1 MPDNLIPQIEVAPN
15 PQTSAV
21 TPFLKTSNGEAY
33 WSTIEEFLA
42 ERLPGL
48 ESKVNAI
55 ITSPPFPL
63 VRKKKYGNFEGEE
76 YLRWFASLATPLSRL
91 LTDDGSIVVEMG
103 NAWIKGEPT
112 VSTLPMKALIAFQE
126 EAGLYLAQEIICY
139 NSARLPGPAEWVT
152 RERSRLKDSFTRVWW
167 LSKEPRPKA
176 DNRKVLNE
184 YSPAMQKLLSRK
196 SFNHGTRP
204 SGHRVSESGF
214 LTDNGGSISPNVLA
228 IPNSRASGDKY
239 RIYCKENNLPI
250 HPARMQPELVE
261 FFLDFLTEEGDLVF
275 DPFGGSLTT
284 PFVAE
289 SKARNWISTE
299 AELQYLLGS
308 VGRFL

>member
-1 MPDNLIPQIEVAPN
+1 MEES

-21 TPFLKTSNGEAY
+21 VPLITTPSGEAY
-33 WSTIEEFLA
+33 WSRIEEFLGKRA
-42 ERLPGL
+42 SDLNGT
-48 ESKVNAI
+48 VNAI

-76 YLRWFASLATPLSRL
+76 YLNWFSSLATPLSRL

-103 NAWIKGEPT
+103 NAWVKGEPT
-112 VSTLPMKALIAFQE
+112 MSTLPMKALIAFQE
-126 EAGLYLAQEIICY
+126 EAGLYLAQEVICY

-184 YSPAMQKLLSRK
+184 YSPAMQRLLSRK
-196 SFNHGTRP
+196 SFNHGKRP
-204 SGHRVSESGF
+204 SGHKISQSGF
-214 LTDNGGSISPNVLA
+214 LQDNGGSISPNVLA
-228 IPNSRASGDKY
+228 IPNVRAQGDNY
-239 RIYCKENNLPI
+239 RTYCKENGLPV

-261 FFLDFLTEEGDLVF
+261 FFIDLLTDEGDLVF

-284 PFVAE
+284 SYAAE
-289 SKARNWISTE
+289 SKGRQWIATE

-308 VGRFL
+308 VGRFQ